1 MCLLG
6 LQFAMLAFE
15 DMAKLARPRAV
26 TEALADEAIADL
38 LMALART
45 GQPLHLIRVLNALVA
60 DVRPLPMEALQA
72 ITVEGLSFVS
82 AWVPAALQSARTQQH
97 VPGVHQDH
105 VCLTGLSTD
114 GWLRPLRSGRDAAWA
129 LALGCLAESRLPV
142 SRSAVDA
149 DVGAGSQNSHPECE
163 DCIC

>member
-1 MCLLG
+1 MCLVG

-45 GQPLHLIRVLNALVA
+45 GQPLQVIRVLDALVA

-82 AWVPAALQSARTQQH
+82 AWVPAALQSARTQQD
-97 VPGVHQDH
+97 VPGAHQG
-105 VCLTGLSTD
+105 CLPLTGLS
-114 GWLRPLRSGRDAAWA
+114 LEAFLCLSRPGRDGVQASAHRRS
-129 LALGCLAESRLPV
+129 AEC
-142 SRSAVDA
+142 RSAVSGSDVDA
-149 DVGAGSQNSHPECE
+149 HVGAGSPAVIVCVAVA
-163 DCIC
+163 CA

>member
-1 MCLLG
+1 
-6 LQFAMLAFE
+6 MLAFE

-45 GQPLHLIRVLNALVA
+45 GQPLQLIRVLDALVA

-82 AWVPAALQSARTQQH
+82 AWVPAALQSARTQQD
-97 VPGVHQDH
+97 VPGAHQGRLS
-105 VCLTGLSTD
+105 LTGLSLEALLRL
-114 GWLRPLRSGRDAAWA
+114 LRPARHAVQASAHH
-129 LALGCLAESRLPV
+129 CSAESRLPV
-142 SRSAVDA
+142 SRSVVGGHGGTGSPAVIVCVPMA
-149 DVGAGSQNSHPECE
+149 SA
-163 DCIC
+163 